1 MWISNLFFISKK
13 KKMSPL
19 SIENEINS
27 SSISIRFFGDVFTN
41 AEITTLISKK
51 FQNKS
56 ESLQGIYIDEWNHH
70 HQRNHIIR
78 REDKKF
84 PNFRLPSH
92 QTKKKPLP
100 FSSFFCSPTWVVMTN
115 DVYISWWWNKMSE
128 RIFLLL
134 TRDIHKLSQRIIIK
148 EKLSEKQPKF
158 FLFLF

>member
-1 MWISNLFFISKK
+1 
-13 KKMSPL
+13 MSPL